1 MRTRAET
8 LCYFFYITVTYTND
22 HLLIIM
28 YTFTRQASRSLYYT
42 SLKQLLLN
50 PLIVNVLNYIRH

>member
-1 MRTRAET
+1 MFVIATYAYSVRRTRAEP

-28 YTFTRQASRSLYYT
+28 YTFT
-42 SLKQLLLN
+42 
-50 PLIVNVLNYIRH
+50 